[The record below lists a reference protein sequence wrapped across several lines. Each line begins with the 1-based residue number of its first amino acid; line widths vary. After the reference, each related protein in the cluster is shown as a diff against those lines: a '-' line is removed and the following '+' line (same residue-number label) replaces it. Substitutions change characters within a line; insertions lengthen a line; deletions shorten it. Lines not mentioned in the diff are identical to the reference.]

1 MHPPPLSLEVAAIMS
16 NLFLSHWVRLPYDN
30 QQEHRYVII
39 YIVLGA
45 RGGGRREGGRGGL
58 KPEERAIPSS

>member
-45 RGGGRREGGRGGL
+45 RGGGREGGRGGL

>member
-1 MHPPPLSLEVAAIMS
+1 MS

-45 RGGGRREGGRGGL
+45 RGGGREGGRGGL